1 MHPNTLSIFDGRK
14 TFLTRFNSDPYSAH
28 QQDNLYYPFAS
39 LDDWEIANFLLKS
52 RLSIKLI
59 DEFLSLRM
67 VKQMTLSFRTAKDL
81 RAWAELLPSGP
92 QWKFEVVPTTHP
104 TKQSV
109 HLYYRDALEC
119 IELLF
124 NHPFFV
130 DKMDFTPFRLFTTAE
145 RVVRV
150 YTEWMSSNSAW
161 EIQSQ
166 IPAGGTLCGV
176 ILSSDKTNVTKISG
190 DRVAHPLLISLTNI
204 NMGVRNKG
212 SSHSFLLL
220 ALLPIAQFIYPKK
233 RIQSVLSAQ
242 LFHQCLDIII
252 DPLKKA
258 AAIGRMM
265 SDPLGNLR
273 YCFTPLVSSID
284 CNPLSVEKYFATCT
298 LFRLSGVS
306 HPYWR
311 DWLFAEP
318 SRFFTPE
325 TLHHGHGEFWDHDVQ
340 WCIHGLGKAEIDF
353 QFSIIP
359 CITGL
364 RQFPTGIM
372 DLKQVCVRT
381 KRDVQ
386 RYLVVVIAGTMNPNV
401 VVAIR
406 ALLEFRY
413 MFQAPAL
420 TTACC
425 DKVEAALQE
434 FHRHKNA
441 IIESGL
447 RRVPTTG
454 AVLEHWRIPKLE
466 LFQSVAPSIKEVDT
480 TEHTHIEVVKDP
492 TSMTNNQN
500 YDSQIC
506 HCLNRDE
513 KCCLFN
519 TTIALSMTSSQ
530 PDDLDEA
537 SDKEENDGHEYEEGG
552 NVLSDIWTSQC
563 KQMDFFAVA
572 TKLLTTTKF
581 VPRPLHTFNIGSMA
595 FCINYDASLHRV
607 ATMFGLPDL
616 RAVLSN
622 YVRRE
627 GEFSQNFH
635 KFGPRRSA
643 EDVQLPFRDLQ
654 IWYKVRLQQKCY
666 HDPSVIAPTFTVH
679 ACPPN
684 CSSKGQYDFMI
695 MNTDQEFVWPS
706 SSLQGHSVVN
716 VRLIMCPASPKG
728 RVGPYSHRF
737 LVYAQRFDIVPQ
749 GDSGVKR
756 TTGLHVL
763 KRATR
768 GVSGVTSTLG
778 DIFPLDQLR
787 SYMHVVPRFG
797 RVADNCLTSSNS
809 VEYSESFFLN
819 KYFDKD
825 FFYAIS

>member
-1 MHPNTLSIFDGRK
+1 MHPNTSSIFDGGK

-28 QQDNLYYPFAS
+28 RQDNLYYPFAS
-39 LDDWEIANFLLKS
+39 LDDWEIAKFLLKS
-52 RLSIKLI
+52 RLSMKLI
-59 DEFLSLRM
+59 DEFLSLWM
-67 VKQMTLSFRTAKDL
+67 ITKDL
-81 RAWAELLPSGP
+81 CAQAELLPSGP
-92 QWKFEVVPTTHP
+92 RWKFEVVPTTHP
-104 TKQSV
+104 TKQPV
-109 HLYYRDALEC
+109 HLYYRDALKC

-124 NHPFFV
+124 NHPFFT
-130 DKMDFTPFRLFTTAE
+130 DKMDFTPFQLFTTAE

-161 EIQSQ
+161 EMQSQ

-176 ILSSDKTNVTKISG
+176 ILSSDKTNVMKISG
-190 DRVAHPLLISLTNI
+190 GRVAHPLLISLTNI

-220 ALLPIAQFIYPKK
+220 ALLLIAQFTYPKK

-284 CNPLSVEKYFATCT
+284 CNPLSVEEYFAACT
-298 LFRLSGVS
+298 LFQLSGVS
-306 HPYWR
+306 HLYWR
-311 DWLFAEP
+311 DWPFAEP

-325 TLHHGHGEFWDHDVQ
+325 TLHHGHGEFWDHNVQ

-353 QFSIIP
+353 RFSIIP
-359 CITGL
+359 RITGL
-364 RQFPTGIM
+364 RQFPTGIT
-372 DLKQVCVRT
+372 DLKQVCGRT

-386 RYLVVVIAGTMNPNV
+386 RYLVVVIAGAMNPNV

-406 ALLEFRY
+406 TLLEFCY

-425 DKVEAALQE
+425 DKVKAALQE

-441 IIESGL
+441 IIKSGL
-447 RRVPTTG
+447 RRGPTTG

-466 LFQSVAPSIKEVDT
+466 LFQSVAPSIKEVGSPLQWSTDT
-480 TEHTHIEVVKDP
+480 TEHAHIEVVKDP
-492 TSMTNNQN
+492 ASMTNNQN

-506 HCLNRDE
+506 RCLDRDE
-513 KCCLFN
+513 KCR
-519 TTIALSMTSSQ
+519 T
-530 PDDLDEA
+530 

-563 KQMDFFAVA
+563 KQTDFFAVA
-572 TKLLTTTKF
+572 TKLLTMTKF
-581 VPRPLHTFNIGSMA
+581 VPRPLRTFNIGSTA
-595 FCINYDASLHRV
+595 FCINYDASLRRVTIDDV

-616 RAVLSN
+616 RAALGD

-654 IWYKVRLQQKCY
+654 IWYKVHLQQKCY
-666 HDPSVIAPTFTVH
+666 HDPSVVAPTFTVH

-684 CSSKGQYDFMI
+684 RSSKGQYDFVI

-706 SSLQGHSVVN
+706 SGLQGHSVVN

-728 RVGPYSHRF
+728 RVGPYSHQF
-737 LVYAQRFDIVPQ
+737 LVYAQRFDIAPQ
-749 GDSGVKR
+749 GDSGVEC
-756 TTGLHVL
+756 TTG
-763 KRATR
+763 
-768 GVSGVTSTLG
+768 G
-778 DIFPLDQLR
+778 IFPLDQLR
-787 SYMHVVPRFG
+787 SYTHVVPRFG
-797 RVADNCLTSSNS
+797 RVADNRLTSSNS

-819 KYFDKD
+819 KYFER
-825 FFYAIS
+825 FFLRH